1 MNIIIVC
8 CLLLMT
14 LIIAM
19 QMLSYTMKV
28 SDMDGSNA
36 TKFIFYGNSNLQ
48 FDDYEWFK
56 EMFLLMV
63 QLQQLTI
70 EFENTNKVPQWTSS
84 LRGHQFIHEILH
96 GHPGT

>member
-8 CLLLMT
+8 LLLLMT

-28 SDMDGSNA
+28 RDMDGSNA
-36 TKFIFYGNSNLQ
+36 TKFIFYGNRNLQ
-48 FDDYEWFK
+48 FDDYEWFE

-63 QLQQLTI
+63 QL
-70 EFENTNKVPQWTSS
+70 
-84 LRGHQFIHEILH
+84 
-96 GHPGT
+96 